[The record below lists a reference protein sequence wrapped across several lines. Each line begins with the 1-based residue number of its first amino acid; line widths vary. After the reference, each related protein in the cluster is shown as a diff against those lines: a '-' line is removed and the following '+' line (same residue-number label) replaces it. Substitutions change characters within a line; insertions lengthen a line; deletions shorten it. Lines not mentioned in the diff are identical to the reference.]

1 MDYMEEYIKYWKTL
15 GLADL
20 LGTLFLIFNI
30 VATLSSNMLFN
41 SFVESKPSGRK
52 TVLGKKLTLLLIV
65 FRYNVMVKK

>member
-1 MDYMEEYIKYWKTL
+1 MYNLEEFVKYWKTL

-20 LGTLFLIFNI
+20 LGTLILIFNI

-52 TVLGKKLTLLLIV
+52 TVLGKA
-65 FRYNVMVKK
+65 FRERSSIT